1 MADGA
6 VRAALRN
13 FFQTPPIPGMP
24 KIYLDEPTIVQG
36 ANWDVSASTGWG
48 AVGYI
53 HLDTSHESRV
63 TLGAAIGG
71 SKQVNHTVGLVV
83 QYKYLWPAYL
93 TPGLEEDAWVT
104 PFDSIIDA
112 VKTRIRSDPTLGNS
126 SVIFQ
131 GGQDQNDIRITR
143 DLPQSDNSE
152 TTIVFAVVEFNVTEI
167 LQA

>member
-1 MADGA
+1 
-6 VRAALRN
+6 
-13 FFQTPPIPGMP
+13 
-24 KIYLDEPTIVQG
+24 
-36 ANWDVSASTGWG
+36 
-48 AVGYI
+48 
-53 HLDTSHESRV
+53 
-63 TLGAAIGG
+63 
-71 SKQVNHTVGLVV
+71 
-83 QYKYLWPAYL
+83 
-93 TPGLEEDAWVT
+93 LEEDAWVT